1 MARCKRSEGSSLDLF
16 LDTICNAFGGIMF
29 ISILISILIQMRGNE
44 PDNPD
49 RDKGLS
55 EAEALQKQTQISELQ
70 LKTEILSQSIAD
82 RERLLFNDDTAEVSE
97 LQAKRDA
104 IRQQL
109 ENMQKEQQSL
119 LGESAKRDQEIRKTE
134 EELKELEERLND
146 AKIALSERSKEVD
159 DALDAAETNTTLPK
173 VTSTQKGNL
182 IFAMRFGKLYLL
194 SDLTGGNANG
204 INSKH
209 AIATSTPVGVSVTLR
224 QDAGWVL
231 DTDEARKELKDLMNS
246 HPSAT
251 TYFTI
256 AVWPDSF
263 EDFLKWKESLVQ
275 EGYDYD
281 LTPID
286 NLEFLLIGPGSS
298 ATVQ

>member
-1 MARCKRSEGSSLDLF
+1 MARRKRSEGSSLDLF

-55 EAEALQKQTQISELQ
+55 EAEAIQKQTQLSELQ
-70 LKTEILSQSIAD
+70 SNSEILAQSIAE
-82 RERLLFNDDTAEVSE
+82 RERLLFNEDTAEVSE

-104 IRQQL
+104 IRKQL
-109 ENMQKEQQSL
+109 EDMQKVQQSL
-119 LGESAKRDQEIRKTE
+119 LGESAKKDQEIRKIE
-134 EELKELEERLND
+134 QELEKLEERLRE
-146 AKIALSERSKEVD
+146 AKVAVSERSKEVD

-182 IFAMRFGKLYLL
+182 IFAIRYGKLYLL
-194 SDLTGGNANG
+194 TDVNRGNSNG
-204 INSKH
+204 INDKH
-209 AIATSTPVGVSVTLR
+209 VTATSTPIGVSVTLR
-224 QDAGWVL
+224 QDAGWVM
-231 DTDEARKELKDLMNS
+231 DTAETRTELKDLMQT
-246 HPSAT
+246 HPSTT

-263 EDFLKWKESLVQ
+263 EEFLIWKETLIQ

-281 LTPID
+281 LAPID
-286 NLEFLLIGPGSS
+286 KLESLLITPGSS